1 MNRPALALE
10 PRQTQTLTPRLQQA
24 VRLLQLSTFDFALE
38 LQELV
43 SSNPFLELEDG
54 EHADD
59 DAAAAGAAST
69 ELDASPPEGEGGAPA
84 EDYAETAYEERLNDG
99 GEAPGRYSEAN
110 ADAIDFACAPV
121 TLRQHVHSQLNMLDL
136 PSREH
141 FLAWIVAEALD
152 DDGYLRVELDALR
165 AMAGLE
171 PRVDARE
178 MLAALTR
185 VQSLD
190 PAGVAARDVPECLT
204 LQLRR
209 RPPSPQRDL
218 ALRIVREELKLLQQ
232 RDLQRIAQRVGSTPA
247 EVEAVCAYIRRLDP
261 RPGACFGH
269 DVAASIR
276 PDVIVRKIRG
286 QWTAHLNSSAVPRIS
301 LNRTYAE
308 LFQRHREPHHG
319 DLAGHLRE
327 ARWAVQNM
335 EQRFST
341 ILRVAQALVDRQQHF
356 FEHGT
361 LAMQPLGLKDIADEL
376 GLHESTVS
384 RATCNKFMVT
394 PFGVFELK
402 YFFSRALNTEQG
414 SQCSTTAIREAIRK
428 MILSEDARSPHSDAD
443 IARILMQQGLRVARR
458 TVTKYRQMMA
468 IPNVDMRRY
477 HG

>member
-1 MNRPALALE
+1 MNRPGLALE
-10 PRQTQTLTPRLQQA
+10 QRQVQTLTPRLQQA

-54 EHADD
+54 GSADD
-59 DAAAAGAAST
+59 DDIAPGPASSEVERGA
-69 ELDASPPEGEGGAPA
+69 EGEVGDPVD
-84 EDYAETAYEERLNDG
+84 DYAEPGYEERVADG
-99 GEAPGRYSEAN
+99 EPAPSRHSEAS

-121 TLRQHVHSQLNMLDL
+121 TLRQYVHSQLNMLDL
-136 PSREH
+136 APREH
-141 FLAWIVAEALD
+141 FLAWVVAEALD

-165 AMAGLE
+165 AMTDLE
-171 PRVDARE
+171 PRVEARE
-178 MLAALTR
+178 MLAALAR

-190 PAGVAARDVPECLT
+190 PAGLAARDVPECLH

-209 RPPSPQRDL
+209 LPPSRQRDL
-218 ALRIVREELKLLQQ
+218 AIRIVRDEFKLLLQ
-232 RDLQRIAQRVGSTPA
+232 RDLQRIAQRLDSTPV
-247 EVEAVCAYIRRLDP
+247 EIEAVCAYIRRLEP
-261 RPGACFGH
+261 RPGGCFS
-269 DVAASIR
+269 DEVAASIK

-286 QWTAHLNSSAVPRIS
+286 QWTALLNTSAVPRIS

-308 LFQRHREPHHG
+308 LFQRHRESHHA
-319 DLAGHLRE
+319 DLASHLRE

-335 EQRFST
+335 EQRFAT
-341 ILRVAQALVDRQQHF
+341 ILRVAQALVERQQHF

-361 LAMQPLGLKDIADEL
+361 LAMQPLGLKDIADAL

-384 RATCNKFMVT
+384 RATCNKYMVT
-394 PFGVFELK
+394 PSGVFELK
-402 YFFSRALNTEQG
+402 YFFSRALSTEQG

-443 IARILMQQGLRVARR
+443 IARILLQQGLRVARR
-458 TVTKYRQMMA
+458 TVTKYRQMMNL
-468 IPNVDMRRY
+468 PNVDMRRY

>member
-1 MNRPALALE
+1 MNRPGLALE
-10 PRQTQTLTPRLQQA
+10 QRQTQTLTPRLQQA

-59 DAAAAGAAST
+59 DALAPSPGPSGVEPPT
-69 ELDASPPEGEGGAPA
+69 TDDASPPAD
-84 EDYAETAYEERLNDG
+84 DYAEPAYEERLSDG
-99 GEAPGRYSEAN
+99 GEPRARHSEAS

-136 PSREH
+136 PAREH
-141 FLAWIVAEALD
+141 FLAWIIAEALD

-165 AMAGLE
+165 GMAGLE

-178 MLAALTR
+178 MLAALAR

-190 PAGVAARDVPECLT
+190 PAGLAARDVPECLN

-209 RPPSPQRDL
+209 LPPSRQRDL
-218 ALRIVREELKLLQQ
+218 ALRILRDEFKLLLQ
-232 RDLQRIAQRVGSTPA
+232 RDLQRIAQRIGSTAA

-261 RPGACFGH
+261 RPGAGFGH
-269 DVAASIR
+269 DVAESIR

-286 QWTAHLNSSAVPRIS
+286 QWTAQLNHSAVPRIS

-319 DLAGHLRE
+319 DLASHLRE

-335 EQRFST
+335 EQRFTT
-341 ILRVAQALVDRQQHF
+341 ILRVAQALVERQQHF

-384 RATCNKFMVT
+384 RATCNKYMVT

-428 MILSEDARSPHSDAD
+428 MIVSEDPRSPHSDAD
-443 IARILMQQGLRVARR
+443 LARILMQQGLRVARR